1 GGAPAAPSASNPNPP
16 APAVPTPPADAGNN
30 SGDPSM
36 LTPEQKAALAARRD
50 AIRAQFA
57 PFNDR
62 TDLDQ
67 AALAKLQRECEDD
80 VDMTAE
86 TAGQKLL
93 AFLGA
98 AATPS
103 GGQRAEITRDETDT
117 YREGAITAVLHRAA
131 PSAHPL

>member
-1 GGAPAAPSASNPNPP
+1 PDENARAFASQLLERITARGAPARYAGLAVTAALRGPHAPQPPPTPAAERRGGVPARAAASNPNPP

-30 SGDPSM
+30 PGDPSM

-67 AALAKLQRECEDD
+67 AALARLQRECEDD
-80 VDMTAE
+80 VDMTA
-86 TAGQKLL
+86 
-93 AFLGA
+93 
-98 AATPS
+98 
-103 GGQRAEITRDETDT
+103 
-117 YREGAITAVLHRAA
+117 
-131 PSAHPL
+131 